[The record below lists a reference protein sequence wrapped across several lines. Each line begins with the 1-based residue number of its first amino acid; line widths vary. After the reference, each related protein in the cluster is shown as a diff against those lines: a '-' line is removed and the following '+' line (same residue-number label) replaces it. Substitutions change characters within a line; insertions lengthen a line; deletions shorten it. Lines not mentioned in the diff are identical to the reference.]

1 MYLRIPMK
9 TRDQLLLF
17 LSRNK
22 ELFRERFHIIKIG
35 LFGSF
40 ARGEHTVMSDI
51 DLIVE
56 FEENTQDLY
65 EIKIRLREFIK
76 EETGRDVDICREK
89 YIKRGV
95 KEHILKEAIY
105 VN

>member
-1 MYLRIPMK
+1 MR
-9 TRDQLLLF
+9 TRNQLLLF

-22 ELFRERFHIIKIG
+22 DLFRERFHINRIG
-35 LFGSF
+35 LFGSY
-40 ARGEHTVMSDI
+40 ARGEQTDKSDI

-65 EIKIRLREFIK
+65 EIKIRLKEFIK
-76 EETGRDVDICREK
+76 AETGKDADICCEK
-89 YIKRGV
+89 YIKTAI
-95 KEHILKEAIY
+95 KEHILKETVY